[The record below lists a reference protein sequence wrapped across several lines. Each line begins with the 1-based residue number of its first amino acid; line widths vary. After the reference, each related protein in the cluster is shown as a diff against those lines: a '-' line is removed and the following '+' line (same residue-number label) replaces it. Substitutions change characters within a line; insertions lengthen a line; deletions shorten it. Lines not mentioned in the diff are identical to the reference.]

1 MRGSCLA
8 FRFSLADRAVIL
20 EQIQT
25 SCKIML
31 QMAETTLLPSVG
43 EYYKEI
49 KTSCKC
55 DRWQGFSGT
64 QLSDSSS
71 HLSGRWQRSLWSKQQ
86 AFIAGKEFTDH
97 GSERWWTSQWEGSF
111 LKKQKRW
118 GKNPPNSQ
126 AVSFY
131 AGLGG
136 VGRGFGKET
145 IDAYR
150 DPTPVAGTVLTKST
164 SRCVSGCAPKGIS
177 LRHVALLQPLMFQ
190 G

>member
-1 MRGSCLA
+1 VLVSPGKIWTKQKKVSIELWLNGMRGSCLA

-31 QMAETTLLPSVG
+31 QMAETTLSPSVG

-71 HLSGRWQRSLWSKQQ
+71 HLSGR
-86 AFIAGKEFTDH
+86 
-97 GSERWWTSQWEGSF
+97 
-111 LKKQKRW
+111 
-118 GKNPPNSQ
+118 
-126 AVSFY
+126 
-131 AGLGG
+131 
-136 VGRGFGKET
+136 
-145 IDAYR
+145 
-150 DPTPVAGTVLTKST
+150 
-164 SRCVSGCAPKGIS
+164 
-177 LRHVALLQPLMFQ
+177 
-190 G
+190 